1 MCCEKIG
8 QDHLRFVAGAAMQR
22 LKIAADL
29 MRIGAGTAAAGRAE
43 ASGKA
48 DPPGMPDGTL
58 KRSRAASAT
67 VSFLCLYH
75 GYYRLHMIGPGEQ
88 IERLCA
94 FKRVSRAAQLG
105 NIARKCCRVA

>member
-1 MCCEKIG
+1 MCCEKIR

-75 GYYRLHMIGPGEQ
+75 GYYRLDLFFVVQTDTHVFLDDG
-88 IERLCA
+88 
-94 FKRVSRAAQLG
+94 
-105 NIARKCCRVA
+105 

>member
-8 QDHLRFVAGAAMQR
+8 QDHLRFAAGAAMQR

-29 MRIGAGTAAAGRAE
+29 MRIGAGTAAAGRAG

-48 DPPGMPDGTL
+48 DPPGMTDGTL

-75 GYYRLHMIGPGEQ
+75 GYYRLNGSKFVQKNRFRFETVK
-88 IERLCA
+88 ENRK
-94 FKRVSRAAQLG
+94 FKIYCL
-105 NIARKCCRVA
+105 